1 MSGRE
6 SYGEVPDDVK
16 EAFGAFSDDGV
27 QMHAD
32 NICHFLI
39 DRQGSTEEDAS
50 GEAERLFQ
58 IFGSKFLLEDF
69 HQYLFDTE
77 LNPPIKSQV
86 PPIPILILIL
96 ILIFIF

>member
-1 MSGRE
+1 MVGEIEMSGRE
-6 SYGEVPDDVK
+6 SCGEVPEDVK
-16 EAFGAFSDDGV
+16 EAFEAFSDDGV

-32 NICHFLI
+32 DLRRFLT

-50 GEAERLFQ
+50 GEAERVFQ
-58 IFGSKFLLEDF
+58 IFESKFLLEHF

-86 PPIPILILIL
+86 PRIYTTC
-96 ILIFIF
+96 